1 MQAKA
6 NTMPSKQKQMQMKIP
21 REKFYSNESWK
32 NVTTESIDLRVLI
45 KQEFK
50 KNKKICRTIKMEK
63 LYILTY

>member
-32 NVTTESIDLRVLI
+32 NVTT
-45 KQEFK
+45 
-50 KNKKICRTIKMEK
+50 
-63 LYILTY
+63 